1 MEEEILVPIYL
12 ITGFLESG
20 KTQFL
25 NFTIRQDYFAIPE
38 KTLLI
43 VCEEGEEQYQKKEL
57 KKYNT
62 DLVIIEKEEDLT
74 PERLLAL
81 QVSYN
86 PGRIL
91 IEYNGMWSVK
101 RLEEM
106 QFPEGWGIVQRITIV
121 DGSTFQIYMNSMKS
135 LFMEM
140 IRQDDL
146 VMFNRCNTEDPLPS
160 YRRSIKAVNQ
170 GAEVVFEDE
179 YGEIDVFA
187 DSMPFDVDAPII
199 EIAPEDYGIW
209 YIDAQDNPA
218 RYHKKIVHFKGRV
231 LKPEEL
237 DAKSFVPGR
246 MAMTCC
252 AEDMT
257 FIGYVCV
264 SDNAPTLKEND
275 WVDVTAKVSMER
287 HPAYDDYGPVLY
299 AEKVQVCDPLEEELV
314 YFN

>member
-1 MEEEILVPIYL
+1 MEDEILVPIYL

-43 VCEEGEEQYQKKEL
+43 VCEEGEEEYQPREL

-62 DLVIIEKEEDLT
+62 EVVVIEKEEDLT
-74 PERLLAL
+74 PQRLLAL
-81 QVSYN
+81 QITCN
-86 PGRIL
+86 PARVL

-106 QFPEGWGIVQRITIV
+106 EMPGGWGIVQRITIV
-121 DGSTFQIYMNSMKS
+121 DGSTFQMYMNSMKS

-140 IRQDDL
+140 IRKADL
-146 VMFNRCNTEDPLPS
+146 VMFNRCNVEDPLPS

-170 GAEVVFEDE
+170 SAEVVFEDE
-179 YGEIDVFA
+179 EGEIDVFA
-187 DSMPFDVDAPII
+187 DSMPFDVDAPVI

-218 RYHKKIVHFKGRV
+218 RYHKKMVHFKAKV

-237 DAKSFVPGR
+237 DANTFVPGR

-257 FIGYVCV
+257 FIGYVCIYDDTP
-264 SDNAPTLKEND
+264 SLKEND
-275 WVDVTAKVSMER
+275 WVDVTAKISMER

-299 AEKVQVCDPLEEELV
+299 ADQVKVCEPLEEELV